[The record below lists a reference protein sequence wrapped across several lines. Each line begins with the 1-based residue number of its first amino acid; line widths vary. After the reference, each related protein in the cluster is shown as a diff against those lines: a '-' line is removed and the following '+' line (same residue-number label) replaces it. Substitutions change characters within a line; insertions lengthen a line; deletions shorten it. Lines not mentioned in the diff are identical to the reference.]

1 MVTVAGELR
10 NGRTV
15 YRLRMP
21 VSELYPLTIPQNGT
35 VRFSLL
41 VNNNDGNGRAYYREW
56 ASGIGGAKSPTE
68 YGDLTVWQ
76 SPRNLLKGCRFRPFR
91 AKADQRLAMRK
102 NGCRVDAGA
111 IGDRDA
117 AGVSVSVGNLLPNSS
132 CRLTFRARGTA
143 RIEVVC
149 FANKQRIN
157 LLKRTALKSDWQE
170 FSMVLTVPEGVKS
183 VSLNFFAWEQ
193 RLRQR
198 LWAALHYPLI
208 VSVVMALLIGAL
220 ARYVLPVF
228 TPFLEGQRSHLPWC
242 SRLFLELL
250 TLCNGPLWIVLSLLG
265 GLGAAWA
272 YYLYIY
278 HPQGRYQLQ
287 HLILTIPLL
296 GEAVRHLVLSRFCRT
311 LALLLNSGLSLER
324 ALPIV
329 GGALAHH
336 PLALALEGVE
346 AELKEGSELEG
357 ALRAEEFFAN
367 QGALVGAMRVAQETG
382 RLPTILEDWSR
393 LLAQRGELQLE
404 TLSQLLE
411 PLLVA
416 FLGGVM
422 GFILVSLFAPLYSL
436 LSQGLS

>member
-1 MVTVAGELR
+1 MEKILLYRQLGVMLQSGVPIVRALEIMAPGAQGEKGRSSWREVGCSVYQGQGLYQAMSQRLDYFTLLELGLIRAGEVACALAESCH
-10 NGRTV
+10 
-15 YRLRMP
+15 YL
-21 VSELYPLTIPQNGT
+21 
-35 VRFSLL
+35 
-41 VNNNDGNGRAYYREW
+41 
-56 ASGIGGAKSPTE
+56 
-68 YGDLTVWQ
+68 
-76 SPRNLLKGCRFRPFR
+76 
-91 AKADQRLAMRK
+91 AD
-102 NGCRVDAGA
+102 
-111 IGDRDA
+111 
-117 AGVSVSVGNLLPNSS
+117 
-132 CRLTFRARGTA
+132 
-143 RIEVVC
+143 
-149 FANKQRIN
+149 
-157 LLKRTALKSDWQE
+157 
-170 FSMVLTVPEGVKS
+170 
-183 VSLNFFAWEQ
+183 FFAWEQ

-220 ARYVLPVF
+220 ARYILPVF

-357 ALRAEEFFAN
+357 ALRAEEFSAH
-367 QGALVGAMRVAQETG
+367 QGALVGALRVVQATG